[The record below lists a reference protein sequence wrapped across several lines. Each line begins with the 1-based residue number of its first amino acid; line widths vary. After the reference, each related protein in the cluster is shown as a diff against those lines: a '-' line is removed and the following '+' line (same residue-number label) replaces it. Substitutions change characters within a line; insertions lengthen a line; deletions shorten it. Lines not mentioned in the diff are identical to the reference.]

1 MGLGSA
7 EARKRLLKRTF
18 VLPDSDNCITFALAM
33 KNTDTLFDD
42 SLSLLR
48 AMIKTPS
55 FSREED
61 GTAALI
67 EAFMRDAGIAPQRAG
82 NNVFAFAEEYDPARP
97 TVLLNSHHDTV
108 SPNAGYTRDP
118 FSPDMEDG
126 LLYGLGS
133 NDAGASVVSLLAAFR
148 RLCRRPLRFNLC
160 IALTAEEEVSGA
172 GGIESLLP
180 SLGDI
185 ELAVVGEP
193 TGMNPAIAERGLMV
207 VDCTCRGAGGHA
219 ARREGDNAIYKA
231 IEGIDRIRRH
241 RFDRTSPYLG
251 DTMMTVTV
259 INAGTQHNVVPAECR
274 YTVDVRM
281 TERYTHEELLE
292 TIGGLCGGEAVAR
305 SMRLRPSHI
314 AESHP
319 FVSYAVSRG
328 LTPFGSPTLSDQALI
343 AAPSVKIGPG
353 DSARSHTADEY
364 VKLDEIRHAIDTY
377 TDIIGHYILK

>member
-1 MGLGSA
+1 M
-7 EARKRLLKRTF
+7 T
-18 VLPDSDNCITFALAM
+18 D
-33 KNTDTLFDD
+33 TDTLFDD

-48 AMIKTPS
+48 SMIATPS
-55 FSREED
+55 FSREEE

-67 EAFMRDAGIAPQRAG
+67 GEFMRSVGITPKRAG
-82 NNVFAFAEEYDPARP
+82 NNIFAFAEDYDPARP

-108 SPNAGYTRDP
+108 RPNAGYTRDP
-118 FSPDMEDG
+118 FSPDMEGG

-148 RLCRRPLRFNLC
+148 EFYSRRPLRFNLC
-160 IALTAEEEVSGA
+160 MAVTAEEEVSGR

-180 SLGDI
+180 LLGDI
-185 ELAVVGEP
+185 DLAIVGEP

-207 VDCTCRGAGGHA
+207 VDCICRGRGGHA
-219 ARREGDNAIYKA
+219 ARCEGDNAIYKA
-231 IEGIDRIRRH
+231 LDGIDRIRRH

-251 DTMMTVTV
+251 DTIMTVTV

-314 AESHP
+314 SESHP
-319 FVSYAVSRG
+319 FVRYAVSRG
-328 LTPFGSPTLSDQALI
+328 LVPFGSPTLSDQALI
-343 AAPSVKIGPG
+343 PAPSVKIGPG
-353 DSARSHTADEY
+353 ESARSHSADEY
-364 VKLDEIRHAIDTY
+364 VRIEEIREAIETY
-377 TDIIGHYILK
+377 IDIIGHYILKTE